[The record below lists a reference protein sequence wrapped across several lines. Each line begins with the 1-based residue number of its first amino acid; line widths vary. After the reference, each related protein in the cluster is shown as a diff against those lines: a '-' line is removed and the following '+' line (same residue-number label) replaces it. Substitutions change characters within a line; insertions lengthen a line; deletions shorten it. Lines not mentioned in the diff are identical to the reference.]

1 MKKIRLLSALTGL
14 CLLAPIVA
22 QAEMLAMLNYESK
35 PNHTPR
41 REGIAIIDVD
51 PESKNFGK
59 ILNDIPLP
67 PDLVAHHIFYNK
79 DASKAYLTALG
90 NGSLHVIDMKH
101 LPYHPKKIDVPDCQ
115 VGEDVVFSKDNK
127 TWYLTCMGSSN
138 VIVGDAETDKQHKV
152 IAADGKDTFIR
163 YPHGIS
169 LNDDIDR
176 MIVTSTVRPSDLGD
190 AGETVAVIQASTGKV
205 LSTHKL
211 SDKPTP
217 SGSSPVEVLFLP
229 HAKPALAY
237 INTMFGGELWT
248 ASWNE
253 ASKDFSF
260 ESVFDFGSVQQGVP
274 LEIYF
279 NDAHDRLYVSTAN
292 PGALNIFDISGDLK
306 YKPKHLKTI
315 PTAGGAHHIVFSPD
329 GRYAIVQNSFLNL
342 PNMDDGSIS
351 VIDLVKQQKI
361 ASIDTLKDQGFNPN
375 CIVML
380 PKWHHDDAH

>member
-1 MKKIRLLSALTGL
+1 MKITRLLAALLTACIL
-14 CLLAPIVA
+14 TPVTA
-22 QAEMLAMLNYESK
+22 QAEILAMVNYESK
-35 PNHTPR
+35 PKQTPR

-67 PDLVAHHIFYNK
+67 ADRVAHHIFYNK
-79 DASKAYLTALG
+79 DASKAYITALG
-90 NGSLHVIDMKH
+90 NGPLHVMDMKH
-101 LPYHPKKIDVPDCQ
+101 LPYHLKKIDVPDCQ
-115 VGEDVVFSKDNK
+115 VGEDLAFSNDNK

-138 VIVGDAETDKQHKV
+138 VIVGNAQTDTQTKV
-152 IAADGKDTFIR
+152 IAANDKESFIR
-163 YPHGIS
+163 YPHGIG

-190 AGETVAVIQASTGKV
+190 AGETVTVIEPSSGKV

-211 SDKPTP
+211 TDKPSP
-217 SGSSPVEVLFLP
+217 SGSSPVEAVFLP
-229 HAKPALAY
+229 HAKPAMAY
-237 INTMFGGELWT
+237 INTMFGGALWT

-260 ESVFDFGSVQQGVP
+260 QQVFDFSSIQQGVP

-306 YKPKHLKTI
+306 LKPKHLKTI
-315 PTAGGAHHIVFSPD
+315 PTAGGAHHIVFTPN

-342 PNMDDGSIS
+342 PAMSDGSIS
-351 VIDLVKQQKI
+351 VIDLLTQEKI
-361 ASIDTLKDQGFNPN
+361 ASIDTLKNQGFNPN
-375 CIVML
+375 SIVML